1 MIGQR
6 VADYLR
12 ELAHAFGAGW
22 NRFWYTPRDPR
33 MVCALRIAAGL
44 CALAFVISHTA
55 DLVRWMGPDGIL
67 DAQTTLQLNGQ
78 QTLGPTLRYSYLFL
92 AATPASLWILHG
104 AGIVT
109 VVALTVGLWSR
120 WTAPAALLVVLAY
133 VHRMPLLTGQWEPVL
148 TMLLAYLSL
157 APTGR
162 CWSLDA
168 LLARRRARRGG
179 ARDAPSRPQPSVAA
193 NISVRL
199 IQLHLAA
206 LCILT
211 GLNMLAADVWWSG
224 EAVWWLIARTES
236 RLVNLTALSD
246 AFLLVNAWTH
256 VIVLYL
262 LVFGVLVWHRLARP
276 LLLVLGI
283 PFWLSLALL
292 TGLVAWCLTMLLASL
307 AFVESQRGVC
317 HEMVVEDR

>member
-55 DLVRWMGPDGIL
+55 DLVRWIGPDGIL

-133 VHRMPLLTGQWEPVL
+133 VHSWRTSVWLRRG
-148 TMLLAYLSL
+148 A
-157 APTGR
+157 AGR
-162 CWSLDA
+162 STPCWPA
-168 LLARRRARRGG
+168 GERGVAGRGTRHRARSH
-179 ARDAPSRPQPSVAA
+179 PSRPTSVCA
-193 NISVRL
+193 
-199 IQLHLAA
+199 
-206 LCILT
+206 
-211 GLNMLAADVWWSG
+211 
-224 EAVWWLIARTES
+224 
-236 RLVNLTALSD
+236 
-246 AFLLVNAWTH
+246 
-256 VIVLYL
+256 
-262 LVFGVLVWHRLARP
+262 
-276 LLLVLGI
+276 
-283 PFWLSLALL
+283 
-292 TGLVAWCLTMLLASL
+292 
-307 AFVESQRGVC
+307 
-317 HEMVVEDR
+317 